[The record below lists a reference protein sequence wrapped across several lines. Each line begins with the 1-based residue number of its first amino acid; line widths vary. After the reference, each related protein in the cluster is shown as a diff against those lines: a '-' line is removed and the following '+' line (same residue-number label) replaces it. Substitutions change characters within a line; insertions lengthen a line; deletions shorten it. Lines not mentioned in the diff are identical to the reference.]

1 MEMKLGMD
9 VNGNKVLRI
18 KNGAKRTSIQTNG
31 NLPITHSNN
40 KVNLSELKHY
50 VSVYGSQH
58 QKSMLDFLK
67 NL

>member
-18 KNGAKRTSIQTNG
+18 KNGTKRTSIQTNG

-40 KVNLSELKHY
+40 KVNLSELKQY

-58 QKSMLDFLK
+58 QKSMLGFLK